1 MVNTYMYPVTITND
15 KQVRCRELTNYEYKN
30 ILKFSLNQDNEN
42 LCKYFEFLVQ
52 DICKSQCTLNYIDK
66 ILILLSCRIV
76 SIGENITIAGKENI
90 QNTISL
96 SKVSRTIIENYVPE
110 TKEIE
115 DKENNI
121 KVEIS
126 YPYLISNKDLLYDKI
141 YSISIAGDRV
151 IMNSTSPEMRDKILN
166 FIPVEL
172 AKKIMKAIKSDSNY
186 KQIKLFSWTYE
197 QGNEIDFYFSFNSK
211 QNFDFLK
218 ACFSEDLKNMYYY
231 EYLCCSKL
239 NIPLSDFLFHMSPVE
254 SILQI
259 KTLAQEIKEQN
270 DAQKKANAP
279 AKPMMQPG

>member
-1 MVNTYMYPVTITND
+1 MYPVTITND
-15 KQVRCRELTNYEYKN
+15 KQVRCRELTNFEYKN

-42 LCKYFEFLVQ
+42 LCSYFEFLVQ
-52 DICKSQCTLNYIDK
+52 DICETQCALNYIDK

-76 SIGENITIAGKENI
+76 SIGENITIAGK
-90 QNTISL
+90 
-96 SKVSRTIIENYVPE
+96 
-110 TKEIE
+110 
-115 DKENNI
+115 
-121 KVEIS
+121 
-126 YPYLISNKDLLYDKI
+126 DKI

-166 FIPVEL
+166 YIPVEL

-186 KQIKLFSWTYE
+186 KQIKLFSWIYE
-197 QGNEIDFYFSFNSK
+197 AGDEIDFYFSFNSK

-239 NIPLSDFLFHMSPVE
+239 NIPLSDFLHHMSPVE
-254 SILQI
+254 AILQI

-279 AKPMMQPG
+279 AKPVMQPG

>member
-1 MVNTYMYPVTITND
+1 MYPVTITND
-15 KQVRCRELTNYEYKN
+15 KQVRCRELTNFEYKN

-42 LCKYFEFLVQ
+42 LCRYFEFLVQ
-52 DICKSQCTLNYIDK
+52 DICETQCALNYIDK

-76 SIGENITIAGKENI
+76 SIGENIIIAGKENI

-126 YPYLISNKDLLYDKI
+126 YPYLISNRDLLYDKI
-141 YSISIAGDRV
+141 YSISIAGDRI
-151 IMNSTSPEMRDKILN
+151 IMNNASPEMRDKILN
-166 FIPVEL
+166 YIPVEL
-172 AKKIMKAIKSDSNY
+172 AKKIMKAIKRDSNY
-186 KQIKLFSWTYE
+186 KQIKLFSWIYE
-197 QGNEIDFYFSFNSK
+197 AGDEIDFYFSFNSK

-239 NIPLSDFLFHMSPVE
+239 NIPLSDFLHHMSPVE

-279 AKPMMQPG
+279 AKPVMQPG

>member
-1 MVNTYMYPVTITND
+1 MYPVTITND
-15 KQVRCRELTNYEYKN
+15 KQVRCRELTNFEYKN

-42 LCKYFEFLVQ
+42 LCSYFEFLVQ
-52 DICKSQCTLNYIDK
+52 DICETQCALNYIDK

-76 SIGENITIAGKENI
+76 SIGENIIIAGKENI

-126 YPYLISNKDLLYDKI
+126 YPYLISNRDLLYDKI
-141 YSISIAGDRV
+141 YSISIAGDRI
-151 IMNSTSPEMRDKILN
+151 IMNNASPEMRDKILN
-166 FIPVEL
+166 YIPVEL

-186 KQIKLFSWTYE
+186 KQIKLFSWIYE
-197 QGNEIDFYFSFNSK
+197 AGDEIDFYFSFNSK

-239 NIPLSDFLFHMSPVE
+239 NIPLSDFLHHMSPVE
-254 SILQI
+254 AILQI

-279 AKPMMQPG
+279 AKPVMQPG